1 MSGTCEGLISI
12 PSTKKKEIKKKKI
25 WAGHGGASL

>member
-1 MSGTCEGLISI
+1 VRALF
-12 PSTKKKEIKKKKI
+12 PFPALKKKEIKKKKI